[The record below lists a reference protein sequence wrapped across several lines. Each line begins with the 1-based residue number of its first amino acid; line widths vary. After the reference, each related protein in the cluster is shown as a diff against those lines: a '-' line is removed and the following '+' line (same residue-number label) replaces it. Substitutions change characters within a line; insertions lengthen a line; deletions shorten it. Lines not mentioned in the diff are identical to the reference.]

1 MPKISKKKEKLH
13 IYEIK
18 AWYRY
23 GTKNQQEIQDNIYAK
38 SLQEA
43 KRKALKNMKLKHLK
57 IEKWS

>member
-1 MPKISKKKEKLH
+1 MPKISKKKEKLQR
-13 IYEIK
+13 YGIK